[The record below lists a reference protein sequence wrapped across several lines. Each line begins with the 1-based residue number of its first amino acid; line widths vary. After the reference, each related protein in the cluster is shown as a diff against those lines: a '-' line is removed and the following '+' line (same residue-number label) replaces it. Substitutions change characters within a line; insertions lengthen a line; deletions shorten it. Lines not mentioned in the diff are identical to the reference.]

1 MPKLLTTIFGSVI
14 CGYTINLYFNYRNF
28 VDLWKA
34 CNYKDVIS
42 VLGELIVAGFCIYSL
57 KYSK

>member
-1 MPKLLTTIFGSVI
+1 MGIPSTCISTTEILL
-14 CGYTINLYFNYRNF
+14 N
-28 VDLWKA
+28 DLWKA
-34 CNYKDVIS
+34 CNYEDVIS